1 MSRLVAMNEHSAHS
15 AGVAL
20 VTGGSRGIGAAT
32 ALRLASDGFDVAIT
46 YRNGEDKAREVV
58 HAVEATGRRAL
69 AVQADSGE
77 PGAIEAAVAR
87 TVNVL
92 GGIDVLVNNAGEF
105 LVAPLD
111 ELTLDDFDRTMAVNV
126 RAPFAAAKAALE
138 HMRDGGRIVS
148 IGSNV
153 AERAVFPGFSLYSA
167 SKAALVG
174 LAKGLGRELGPRGI
188 TVNVVHPGPTDTDTN
203 PASGPNA
210 EAINSFTALG
220 RYASPGE
227 IAAAVSF
234 LAGDGGRY
242 VTGTAISVDGG
253 FSA

>member
-1 MSRLVAMNEHSAHS
+1 MTEHSTHT

-32 ALRLASDGFDVAIT
+32 ARRLASDGFDVAIT
-46 YRNGEDKAREVV
+46 YVSGEDKAREVV
-58 HAVEATGRRAL
+58 SAVEAAGRRAL
-69 AVQADSGE
+69 AVRADSGE

-87 TVNVL
+87 TANVL
-92 GGIDVLVNNAGEF
+92 GRLDVLVNNAGEF
-105 LVAPLD
+105 LVAPL
-111 ELTLDDFDRTMAVNV
+111 ENITLDDFDRTMAVNV

-138 HMRDGGRIVS
+138 HMRDGGRIIN
-148 IGSNV
+148 IGSNI
-153 AERAVFPGFSLYSA
+153 AERAIFPGFSLYSA

-203 PASGPNA
+203 PADGPNA
-210 EAINSFTALG
+210 ETINSFTALG
-220 RYASPGE
+220 RYASPDE

-234 LAGDGGRY
+234 LASDGGRY

>member
-1 MSRLVAMNEHSAHS
+1 MNRNSTKS
-15 AGVAL
+15 SGVAL
-20 VTGGSRGIGAAT
+20 VTGGGRGIGAAT

-46 YRNGEDKAREVV
+46 YRSGEDKAREVV
-58 HAVEATGRRAL
+58 EAIEAAGGRAL
-69 AVQADSGE
+69 AAQADSGE
-77 PGAIEAAVAR
+77 PGAIETAIAR
-87 TVNVL
+87 TVTVF

-111 ELTLDDFDRTMAVNV
+111 ELTLDNFDRTMAVNV
-126 RAPFAAAKAALE
+126 RAPFAAVKAALE
-138 HMRDGGRIVS
+138 HMRDGGRIIN

-153 AERAVFPGFSLYSA
+153 AERAVFPGFSVYST

-203 PASGPNA
+203 PADGPNA
-210 EAINSFTALG
+210 ETINSFTALG
-220 RYASPGE
+220 RYASPDE